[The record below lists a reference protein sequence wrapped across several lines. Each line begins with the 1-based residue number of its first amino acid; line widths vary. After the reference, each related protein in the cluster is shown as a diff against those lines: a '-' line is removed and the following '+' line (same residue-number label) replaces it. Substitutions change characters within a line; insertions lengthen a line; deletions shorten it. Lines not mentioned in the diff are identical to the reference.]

1 MALGPMLRKWMSPH
15 LERRLSGI
23 YRSVFVDLRQV
34 AATLAP
40 ALPNG
45 ARILD
50 IGGGDGELL
59 NHLFALRP
67 DLHVTMVDI
76 APSVGKF
83 VEARH
88 GARVELRS
96 GTSVEQ
102 HLSMSPPLYDSVLI
116 SDVMHHLPGGYRGDF
131 LRAVSASLKPGG
143 SVFVK
148 DVEPG
153 HPVAWLSLICD
164 HYVSGDHGV
173 VLVSAAE
180 LGDLAARVLPP
191 HQISEIGLLAKD
203 RPNYLVRLEFG
214 PA

>member
-1 MALGPMLRKWMSPH
+1 MALGPMLRKWMSPRM
-15 LERRLSGI
+15 ERRLSGV
-23 YRSVFVDLRQV
+23 YRSVFVDLRTV

-40 ALPNG
+40 VLPDD

-83 VEARH
+83 VEASH
-88 GARVELRS
+88 GSRVELQP

-102 HLSMSPPLYDSVLI
+102 HLAMSPPPYDAVLV

-131 LRAVSASLKPGG
+131 LRAVGASLKPGG

-153 HPVAWLSLICD
+153 HPVAWLSLVCD
-164 HYVSGDHGV
+164 HYVSGDRGV
-173 VLVSAAE
+173 VLVSTEE
-180 LGDLAARVLPP
+180 LRELAARVLPP
-191 HQISEIGLLAKD
+191 HRMSEIGLLAKD
-203 RPNYLVRLEFG
+203 RPNYLVRLDFE
-214 PA
+214 AA